1 MGILNV
7 TPDSFSDGG
16 RFERHET
23 ALAQAFDMLEA
34 GAAIIDV
41 GGESTRPGAD
51 DVPVDIEIG
60 RVVPIIEAI
69 RLESTC
75 PVSIDTSKPE
85 VMRAAVAAGASM
97 INDVRALRKPGA
109 LDAAAD
115 LGVPVCLMHMQ
126 GQPGTMQDAPDYA
139 DVVRDI
145 IGFLAERVA
154 ACEATGIS
162 RDRVAIDPGFGFG
175 KTVGHNMQ
183 ILARL
188 GEFQELGLPIL
199 AGLSRKSSLG
209 ALTGRDVDARMP
221 ASIAGATI
229 AALNGADILRV
240 HDVGETVDALKIAAA
255 SAAALRV

>member
-1 MGILNV
+1 M
-7 TPDSFSDGG
+7 
-16 RFERHET
+16 
-23 ALAQAFDMLEA
+23 
-34 GAAIIDV
+34 
-41 GGESTRPGAD
+41 
-51 DVPVDIEIG
+51 PVDIEIG